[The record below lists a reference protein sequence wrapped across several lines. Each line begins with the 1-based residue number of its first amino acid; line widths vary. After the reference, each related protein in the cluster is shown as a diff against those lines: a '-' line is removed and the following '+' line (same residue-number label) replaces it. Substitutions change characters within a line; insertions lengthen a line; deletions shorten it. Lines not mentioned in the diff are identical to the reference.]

1 MLYFWLDLKF
11 LNLPQPSP
19 SPNLFLFP
27 PIPHSVCLRV
37 KKLTDFTQIMVNLQL
52 IPFKGF
58 IFASIPDDFL
68 NFFIIM
74 IIIIFNQRYICLIY
88 GRSPFFLLSLL
99 LGWYFF
105 WWLISYVVSILLAN
119 TFYTGVRRNAF

>member
-37 KKLTDFTQIMVNLQL
+37 KKLTDSTQIMVNLQL
-52 IPFKGF
+52 NPFKGF
-58 IFASIPDDFL
+58 IFASIPDDLFY
-68 NFFIIM
+68 FFIIM
-74 IIIIFNQRYICLIY
+74 IIIIFNQRYIYLIY
-88 GRSPFFLLSLL
+88 GRSPFFLPFFL
-99 LGWYFF
+99 LGW
-105 WWLISYVVSILLAN
+105 
-119 TFYTGVRRNAF
+119 

>member
-1 MLYFWLDLKF
+1 
-11 LNLPQPSP
+11 
-19 SPNLFLFP
+19 
-27 PIPHSVCLRV
+27 
-37 KKLTDFTQIMVNLQL
+37 
-52 IPFKGF
+52 
-58 IFASIPDDFL
+58 
-68 NFFIIM
+68 M

-119 TFYTGVRRNAF
+119 TSYTGVRLKAF